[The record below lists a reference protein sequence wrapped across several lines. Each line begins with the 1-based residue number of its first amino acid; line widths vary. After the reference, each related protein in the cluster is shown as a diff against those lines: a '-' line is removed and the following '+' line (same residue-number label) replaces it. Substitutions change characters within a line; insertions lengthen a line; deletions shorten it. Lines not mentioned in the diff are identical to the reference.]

1 MDFNSIITNVQGLSA
16 LVTFETFLKMLALY
30 FFIFWI
36 AIIIWVTKDIINR
49 TNNILLQ
56 VLSISTVLFLT
67 PLWVVIYLLIRPSR
81 TLLEKYYEQGNFE
94 SLDEEFPVLE
104 DTEDNSCCDEWVS
117 SCCTQKETKC
127 FSCGFTIS
135 PDFHFCPN
143 CKISLKKECTKC
155 HKELNTEWKICPYCG
170 NEDEVSASNEE
181 EKTKRTR
188 KVKEKEEVFVEDNNI
203 S

>member
-1 MDFNSIITNVQGLSA
+1 MDNLMATIQWLASLI
-16 LVTFETFLKMLALY
+16 TFETFLKMLALY

-56 VLSISTVLFLT
+56 ILSISTVLFLT

-81 TLLEKYYEQGNFE
+81 TILEKYYEQWNFE
-94 SLDEEFPVLE
+94 ETNDEFADDDFILDEQEE
-104 DTEDNSCCDEWVS
+104 IR
-117 SCCTQKETKC
+117 ETIKC

-143 CKISLKKECTKC
+143 CKIALKKECTNC
-155 HKELNTEWKICPYCG
+155 HKELNAEWKICPYCG
-170 NEDEVSASNEE
+170 NEEELVTE
-181 EKTKRTR
+181 EKPKRTR
-188 KVKEKEEVFVEDNNI
+188 KAKVKEEVFVEDDNI
-203 S
+203 SE

>member
-1 MDFNSIITNVQGLSA
+1 MENLMATIQNLSS

-56 VLSISTVLFLT
+56 ILSISTVLFLT

-81 TLLEKYYEQGNFE
+81 TLLEKYYEQGNFDDSEDEFAIENE
-94 SLDEEFPVLE
+94 SEEEV
-104 DTEDNSCCDEWVS
+104 CCS
-117 SCCTQKETKC
+117 PKEELKC
-127 FSCGFTIS
+127 FSCSAAIS

-143 CKISLKKECTKC
+143 CKIALKKECAAC
-155 HKELNTEWKICPYCG
+155 HKELNADWKICPYCG
-170 NEDEVSASNEE
+170 KEE
-181 EKTKRTR
+181 EKIEDKI
-188 KVKEKEEVFVEDNNI
+188 VKEEEIISTDDNI

>member
-1 MDFNSIITNVQGLSA
+1 MDFNNIMASVQGLTS
-16 LVTFETFLKMLALY
+16 LITFETFLKMLLLY
-30 FFIFWI
+30 FFVFWI

-49 TNNILLQ
+49 TNNVLLQ
-56 VLSISTVLFLT
+56 ILSISTVLFLT

-94 SLDEEFPVLE
+94 PTDDDFADEEFNE
-104 DTEDNSCCDEWVS
+104 EETSCCS
-117 SCCTQKETKC
+117 KEEVKC

-155 HKELNTEWKICPYCG
+155 HKELNAEWKICPYCG
-170 NEDEVSASNEE
+170 NEDELSISNEE
-181 EKTKRTR
+181 EKPKRIR
-188 KVKEKEEVFVEDNNI
+188 KVKEESIDEVESD
-203 S
+203 SDWE

>member
-1 MDFNSIITNVQGLSA
+1 MDFNNIMASVQGLVS
-16 LVTFETFLKMLALY
+16 LITFETFLKLLALY
-30 FFIFWI
+30 FFVFWI

-56 VLSISTVLFLT
+56 ILSISTVLFLT
-67 PLWVVIYLLIRPSR
+67 PLGVVIYLLIRPSK

-94 SLDEEFPVLE
+94 SLDDEFHTEELE
-104 DTEDNSCCDEWVS
+104 EENEICDKPEL
-117 SCCTQKETKC
+117 KC

-155 HKELNTEWKICPYCG
+155 HKELNAEWKICPYCG
-170 NEDEVSASNEE
+170 NEDELVSEE
-181 EKTKRTR
+181 VKPKKTR
-188 KVKEKEEVFVEDNNI
+188 KTKEKEEVIDKIEI
-203 S
+203 I